1 MCDNDFHQTK
11 LTATEWG
18 ILEIP
23 VSDKEKSILRLI
35 IDGFHDPNIKRN
47 AKTSIFSFTKIEPTQ
62 ENEDFLYTKYFAPI
76 IAKTL
81 DKYGTPE
88 IKEAYT
94 PPTLGGGNLRKIKS
108 ADAVRFQNLEANIE
122 KNRADIFEFFLL
134 DFCNMLCRHLG
145 KQRTSYSY
153 YLYTLIQLKNASI
166 HSLNRHVVAYVDVM
180 IAFGNRNMNLCDIV
194 ENAYEFIERNP
205 YLLANED
212 KQLYTHQKALFSLF
226 NKDPLADATVSSKL
240 VLYCSPT
247 GTGKTLSPIGL
258 AENMRVIFVCGARH
272 IGLALAK
279 SAISM
284 EKKIAFAFGCD
295 TASDIRLHYFAA
307 VDFTRDRKSG
317 GIRKVDNSNGSKVEI
332 MICDIKSYITAMHY
346 MLAFN
351 PKEKIIT
358 YWDEPTISMDYP
370 DHPLH
375 ELIHKNWVENVIPNV
390 VLSCAT
396 LPHETE
402 IMDTLADFRERFD
415 CAQIHN
421 ITSYDCRKSIS
432 ILTKTGFCGLPHI
445 LFEDYAELQ
454 QCVQYCDE
462 NKTLLRY
469 FDLSEIVRFI
479 SYVNKLADLP
489 PECHI
494 DSHFDGI
501 ASITMNSLKIYYLEL
516 LKRISPEMW
525 LTIFA
530 HFRKTTEPKLS
541 RKKRDAVVSA
551 GVLFTTEDAYTFTDG
566 PAIFMTEDVA
576 KIGNFYIQQ
585 SNIPKEIFQNILG
598 AISSNN
604 RLSDRIAKLERE
616 IEDKDKRM
624 AESSGG
630 GGGGEEDKKGKA
642 KEIRLEKNPEIQRK
656 MKEIEDLRKQVRYIQ
671 LENTYI
677 PNSKAH
683 QAVWSPKE
691 TPDAFMPILDEQ
703 TVKEIMGLAIDNYLK
718 VLLLLGIGLFMKGA
732 NVAYMNIMKNLAD
745 TQQLFMIIASSDY
758 IYGTNYQFC
767 HGVLAKDLTNMTQ
780 QKTIQAIGRIG
791 RGDIQQSYTVRF
803 REDEMLMKL
812 FSKPAENM
820 EAQNMSR
827 LFSSYTIAH

>member
-23 VSDKEKSILRLI
+23 VSDKEKSILQLI
-35 IDGFHDPNIKRN
+35 IDGFHDPNIKKN
-47 AKTSIFSFTKIEPTQ
+47 AKTSMFSFTKIEATA

-76 IAKTL
+76 ISKTL

-88 IKEAYT
+88 IREMYT
-94 PPTLGGGNLRKIKS
+94 PPTMGGGNLRKIKS
-108 ADAVRFQNLEANIE
+108 ADAVRFQNLEANVE

-134 DFCNMLCRHLG
+134 DFCNMMCRYLG
-145 KQRTSYSY
+145 KQQTSYSY
-153 YLYTLIQLKNASI
+153 YLYTLIQLKNVTI
-166 HSLNRHVVAYVDVM
+166 RLLNRHVVSFMNAM
-180 IAFGNRNMNLCDIV
+180 IEVGNRNMHLCDII

-205 YLLANED
+205 HLLANED

-226 NKDPLADATVSSKL
+226 NKEHPVDATATSKL

-258 AENMRVIFVCGARH
+258 AEKMRVIFVCGARH

-284 EKKIAFAFGCD
+284 EKRIAFAFGCD

-307 VDFTRDRKSG
+307 VDYTRDRRSG

-332 MICDIKSYITAMHY
+332 IICDIKSYTVAMHY

-351 PKEKIIT
+351 PKEKVVT

-375 ELIHKNWVENVIPNV
+375 ELIHRNWIENVIPNV

-415 CAQIHN
+415 NPQIHN
-421 ITSYDCRKSIS
+421 ITSYDCKKSIS
-432 ILTKTGFCGLPHI
+432 ILTKTGICGLPHI
-445 LFEDYAELQ
+445 LFEDYDELQ
-454 QCVQYCDE
+454 ECIRYCDE

-479 SYVNKLADLP
+479 SYVNKTALLP
-489 PECHI
+489 QECHI

-501 ASITMNSLKIYYLEL
+501 ASITMNSLKLYYLEL
-516 LKRISPEMW
+516 LKRMPRDSW
-525 LTIFA
+525 TTIFA
-530 HFRKTTEPKLS
+530 HFRATVEPKLS
-541 RKKRDAVVSA
+541 RKKNGKIANA
-551 GVLFTTEDAYTFTDG
+551 GILFTTEDAYTFTDG

-585 SNIPKEIFQNILG
+585 TNIPKETFQKILVD
-598 AISSNN
+598 ITLNN
-604 RLSDRIAKLERE
+604 RLSDRIAKLQQS
-616 IEDKDKRM
+616 IEDMDKRM
-624 AESSGG
+624 SDTKDDER
-630 GGGGEEDKKGKA
+630 KGKA
-642 KEIRLEKNPEIQRK
+642 KEIRMEKNPEIQQ
-656 MKEIEDLRKQVRYIQ
+656 MSNEIEQLRKHVKYVQ
-671 LENTYI
+671 LDNIYI
-677 PNSKAH
+677 PNSKSH
-683 QAVWSPKE
+683 QEIWAPRE
-691 TPDAFMPILDEQ
+691 TSEAFMPLLDEQ
-703 TVKEIMGLAIDNYLK
+703 TVKDIMGLAIDNYLK

-732 NVAYMNIMKNLAD
+732 NVAYTNIMKRLAD
-745 TQQLFMIIASSDY
+745 SQHLFMIIASSDY

-767 HGVLAKDLTNMTQ
+767 HGVLAKDLANMTQ

-812 FSKPAENM
+812 FNRQPENM

-827 LFSSYTIAH
+827 LFSS

>member
-47 AKTSIFSFTKIEPTQ
+47 AKTSMFSFTKIESTP

-81 DKYGTPE
+81 EKYETPE
-88 IKEAYT
+88 IKESYS
-94 PPTLGGGNLRKIKS
+94 PPLLGGGNLRKIKS

-122 KNRADIFEFFLL
+122 RNRQDIFEFFLL
-134 DFCNMLCRHLG
+134 DFCNMMCRHLG

-153 YLYTLIQLKNASI
+153 YLYTLIQLKNATI
-166 HSLNRHVVAYVDVM
+166 HDINRHVITFVDAI

-226 NKDPLADATVSSKL
+226 NKEDPIDSVLEPTSKL

-247 GTGKTLSPIGL
+247 GTGKTLSPVGL
-258 AENMRVIFVCGARH
+258 AEKMRVIFVCGARH

-332 MICDIKSYITAMHY
+332 IICDIKSYITAMHY

-351 PKEKIIT
+351 PKEKIVT

-370 DHPLH
+370 EHPLH

-402 IMDTLADFRERFD
+402 IMDTLADFKERFD
-415 CAQIHN
+415 NAQIHN
-421 ITSYDCRKSIS
+421 ITSYDCKKSIA
-432 ILTKTGFCGLPHI
+432 ILTKSGYCGLPHI
-445 LFEDYAELQ
+445 LFEDYVELQ

-469 FDLSEIVRFI
+469 FDLSEIVRYI
-479 SYVNKLADLP
+479 SYVNKHTDLS

-516 LKRISPEMW
+516 LKRICPEMW
-525 LTIFA
+525 QTTFD
-530 HFRKTTEPKLS
+530 HFKMTTEPKLA
-541 RKKRDAVVSA
+541 RTKNDNTISA

-604 RLSDRIAKLERE
+604 RLSDKIAKLEQAM
-616 IEDKDKRM
+616 EDKDKRM
-624 AESSGG
+624 AEASSSSGG
-630 GGGGEEDKKGKA
+630 GEGDKKGKA
-642 KEIRLEKNPEIQRK
+642 KEIRLEKNPEIQR
-656 MKEIEDLRKQVRYIQ
+656 MSKEIEDLRKQVKYIQ
-671 LENTYI
+671 LENAYI

-683 QAVWSPKE
+683 QTVWAPKE
-691 TPDAFMPILDEQ
+691 TPEAFMPLLDEV

-732 NVAYMNIMKNLAD
+732 NVSYMNIMKRLAD

-812 FSKPAENM
+812 FHKPANNI

-827 LFSSYTIAH
+827 LFSS